1 MRPEHEADVARAR
14 ARSEPE
20 QFERAWREG
29 TEMGVEEAVAYASKR
44 RGRGRGSSSGRTVLS
59 DMERQVVEL
68 VRQGLTNAEV
78 AERLFTSPET
88 VKTLLS
94 RAFTKLGVRTRRE
107 VRGRPRPD
115 A

>member
-1 MRPEHEADVARAR
+1 
-14 ARSEPE
+14 
-20 QFERAWREG
+20 
-29 TEMGVEEAVAYASKR
+29 
-44 RGRGRGSSSGRTVLS
+44 
-59 DMERQVVEL
+59 MERQVVEL

>member
-1 MRPEHEADVARAR
+1 
-14 ARSEPE
+14 
-20 QFERAWREG
+20 
-29 TEMGVEEAVAYASKR
+29 
-44 RGRGRGSSSGRTVLS
+44 
-59 DMERQVVEL
+59 MERQVVEL

-94 RAFTKLGVRTRRE
+94 RAFAKLGVRSRR
-107 VRGRPRPD
+107 RLRAGPHPD